1 MKELILKAIVLII
14 GIVIG
19 VQLEGHLY
27 FAWFVMQQIN
37 AWYFGRDLALYE
49 AGKYHAT

>member
-1 MKELILKAIVLII
+1 MIELILKAIVLII

-19 VQLEGHLY
+19 SQLEGHLY
-27 FAWFVMQQIN
+27 YAWFVIQQIN
-37 AWYFGRDLALYE
+37 AYYFGRDWALYE